1 MHSLYTGASIN
12 AMSKEKIEAR
22 YRVFRHIQ
30 ENLMDMVDDGNIKGD
45 ELRKLNESM
54 GEIAN
59 LVLDCL
65 GFEIETIE
73 SETSMKVSV
82 DLQDVS

>member
-1 MHSLYTGASIN
+1 MTT
-12 AMSKEKIEAR
+12 EKIEAR

-30 ENLMDMVDDGNIKGD
+30 ENLMDMVDDGNVTGN
-45 ELRKLNESM
+45 ELKELNDSM

-65 GFEIETIE
+65 GFEIESVE
-73 SETSMKVSV
+73 GENEMKVAIK
-82 DLQDVS
+82 LTDVS

>member
-1 MHSLYTGASIN
+1 
-12 AMSKEKIEAR
+12 MSKEKIEAR

-30 ENLMDMVDDGNIKGD
+30 ENLMDLVDDGNQKGD
-45 ELRKLNESM
+45 ELRELNDSM

-73 SETSMKVSV
+73 SDSSMKVTV
-82 DLQDVS
+82 NLQDVS

>member
-1 MHSLYTGASIN
+1 
-12 AMSKEKIEAR
+12 
-22 YRVFRHIQ
+22 
-30 ENLMDMVDDGNIKGD
+30 MDLVDDGNQKGD
-45 ELRKLNESM
+45 ELRELNDSM

-73 SETSMKVSV
+73 SDSSMKVTV
-82 DLQDVS
+82 NLQDVS

>member
-1 MHSLYTGASIN
+1 
-12 AMSKEKIEAR
+12 MSREKTEAR

-30 ENLMDMVDDGNIKGD
+30 ENLMDMVDDGNLKED
-45 ELRKLNESM
+45 ELRKLNDSM

-65 GFEIETIE
+65 GFEIDAIE
-73 SETSMKVSV
+73 NETSMKVSV
-82 DLQDVS
+82 NLQDVS

>member
-1 MHSLYTGASIN
+1 
-12 AMSKEKIEAR
+12 MSKEKIEAR

>member
-1 MHSLYTGASIN
+1 
-12 AMSKEKIEAR
+12 MSKEKIEAR

-30 ENLMDMVDDGNIKGD
+30 ENLMDMVDDGNVKGD
-45 ELRKLNESM
+45 ELRRLNESM

>member
-1 MHSLYTGASIN
+1 MTT
-12 AMSKEKIEAR
+12 EKIEAR

-30 ENLMDMVDDGNIKGD
+30 ENLMDMVDDGNVTGN
-45 ELRKLNESM
+45 ELKELNDSM

-65 GFEIETIE
+65 GFEVE
-73 SETSMKVSV
+73 SVEGENEMKVAIK
-82 DLQDVS
+82 LTDVS

>member
-1 MHSLYTGASIN
+1 
-12 AMSKEKIEAR
+12 MSKEKIEAR

-30 ENLMDMVDDGNIKGD
+30 ENLMDMVDDGTITGD

-59 LVLDCL
+59 LVLDSL

-82 DLQDVS
+82 NLQDVS

>member
-1 MHSLYTGASIN
+1 
-12 AMSKEKIEAR
+12 MSKEKIEAR

-30 ENLMDMVDDGNIKGD
+30 ENLMDMVDDGTITGD

-59 LVLDCL
+59 LVLDSL

-73 SETSMKVSV
+73 SETSMKVRV

>member
-1 MHSLYTGASIN
+1 
-12 AMSKEKIEAR
+12 MSKEKIEAR

-30 ENLMDMVDDGNIKGD
+30 ENLMDMVDDGNVKGD
-45 ELRKLNESM
+45 ELRRLNESV

>member
-1 MHSLYTGASIN
+1 MTT
-12 AMSKEKIEAR
+12 EKIDAR

-30 ENLMDMVDDGNIKGD
+30 ENLMDMVDDGNITGD
-45 ELRKLNESM
+45 ELKELNDSM

-65 GFEIETIE
+65 GFEIESVE
-73 SETSMKVSV
+73 SDSSMKVAIN
-82 DLQDVS
+82 LTDVS

>member
-1 MHSLYTGASIN
+1 
-12 AMSKEKIEAR
+12 MSKEKIEAR

-30 ENLMDMVDDGNIKGD
+30 ENLMDMVDDGTITGD

-59 LVLDCL
+59 LVLDSL

-73 SETSMKVSV
+73 SETSMRVSV
-82 DLQDVS
+82 NLQDVS

>member
-1 MHSLYTGASIN
+1 
-12 AMSKEKIEAR
+12 MSKEKIEAR

-30 ENLMDMVDDGNIKGD
+30 ENLMDMVDDGNVKGD

>member
-1 MHSLYTGASIN
+1 
-12 AMSKEKIEAR
+12 MSKEKIEAR

-30 ENLMDMVDDGNIKGD
+30 ENLMDMVDDGNITGD

>member
-1 MHSLYTGASIN
+1 MTT
-12 AMSKEKIEAR
+12 EKIEAR

-30 ENLMDMVDDGNIKGD
+30 ENLMDMADDGKVTGN
-45 ELRKLNESM
+45 ELKELNDSM

-65 GFEIETIE
+65 GFDVDSVEGEL
-73 SETSMKVSV
+73 SMKVSIN
-82 DLQDVS
+82 LQDVS